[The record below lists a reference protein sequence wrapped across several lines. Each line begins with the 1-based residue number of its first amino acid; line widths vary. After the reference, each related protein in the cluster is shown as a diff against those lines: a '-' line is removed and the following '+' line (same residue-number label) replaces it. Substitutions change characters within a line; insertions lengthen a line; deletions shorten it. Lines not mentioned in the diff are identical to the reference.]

1 MTTTAGLVIQLWFY
15 IFPVKKAQEMP
26 PPPPPPPSPYP
37 HGIKSLTEKSLVLIK
52 HYEDKKIKLTASFEA
67 SFNKVRAMNQIHQY

>member
-26 PPPPPPPSPYP
+26 PPPPPPEFGTGTKEVFSFVSG
-37 HGIKSLTEKSLVLIK
+37 GIIVWAPTL
-52 HYEDKKIKLTASFEA
+52 
-67 SFNKVRAMNQIHQY
+67 

>member
-26 PPPPPPPSPYP
+26 PQFGTGTKEVFSFVSG
-37 HGIKSLTEKSLVLIK
+37 GIIVWAPTL
-52 HYEDKKIKLTASFEA
+52 
-67 SFNKVRAMNQIHQY
+67 